1 MIVTTGVVPMRR
13 MDREGSIS
21 WTVVVCGRSP
31 VGRVRAEA
39 FMMVQLDWCGGDV
52 SKIRSGAM
60 TKIGGGSVTGVGL
73 EQGKAGM
80 VDPTESS
87 SMVSRGWVNKLSG
100 KAVECFENTMVGGVV
115 VYLVVAKRA
124 RKISTREYVEISEGA
139 RL

>member
-1 MIVTTGVVPMRR
+1 MSVGDSIKLGEVLLALAVGAV
-13 MDREGSIS
+13 DEGSCGS
-21 WTVVVCGRSP
+21 TGCLSCRGKQSTSSSSSSGRSLLLFLIFVVAK
-31 VGRVRAEA
+31 VGGE
-39 FMMVQLDWCGGDV
+39 
-52 SKIRSGAM
+52 
-60 TKIGGGSVTGVGL
+60 SVTGVGL